1 VQPCQCNR
9 NRHCNGYNEL
19 CLQACRRHGTAPT
32 ASAALGRALIGTLLM
47 GSFKEEG
54 ERTQVTFKGNGSLGS
69 MQVKRA
75 GFACNGW
82 LFSR

>member
-1 VQPCQCNR
+1 MCV
-9 NRHCNGYNEL
+9 
-19 CLQACRRHGTAPT
+19 QACRRHGTAPT

-69 MQVKRA
+69 MQVKHARIAIA
-75 GFACNGW
+75 GCHQCGRMFYA
-82 LFSR
+82 RIHHVVQVP